1 MYRICI
7 HGQESYFVL
16 ATDNHLIWPLRTI
29 HRWRRIVVFF
39 VTQWGYL
46 DLANLLRP
54 STQQISQRVAV
65 PLMGAG
71 CRAFPKDLALEVAA
85 LESVSWLSAFDLEHT
100 EEAENRNDADE
111 KEMAVVFGLL
121 EREDTETLS
130 EQLET
135 LLR

>member
-1 MYRICI
+1 MKEKGSLFRNPMGLFRSGKPTCT
-7 HGQESYFVL
+7 H
-16 ATDNHLIWPLRTI
+16 PM
-29 HRWRRIVVFF
+29 
-39 VTQWGYL
+39 
-46 DLANLLRP
+46 
-54 STQQISQRVAV
+54 SQSVAV

-85 LESVSWLSAFDLEHT
+85 LESASWLSAFDLEHT
-100 EEAENRNDADE
+100 EETEKRNDADK

-121 EREDTETLS
+121 EREDAEALS